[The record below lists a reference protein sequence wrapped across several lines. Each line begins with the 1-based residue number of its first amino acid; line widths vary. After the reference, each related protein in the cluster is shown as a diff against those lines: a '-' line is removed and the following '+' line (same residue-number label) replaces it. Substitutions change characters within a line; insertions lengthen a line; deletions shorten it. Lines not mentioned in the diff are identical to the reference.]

1 MLIMSINVLSKT
13 CSNCG
18 APLSGYLCLYCDTEY
33 KPAVDL
39 GYRIPEPR
47 PELVPAGLFEV
58 ELGSARYR
66 VRGRIAVGGH
76 SEVLLA
82 RTACAAT
89 RQVVLKVAED
99 VERLESEWSSLR
111 HLQHRNSYLDRLLP
125 QPLKLGSWRGK
136 AVLVTGWRSGFVHT
150 LAYARKRRPTGLD
163 PAALVWIWS
172 RVLDQITVLRD
183 LGYSHRALRPEHL
196 LVHPRDHGVAFCGWG
211 EAVMGAHQDL
221 ADSGRCLTEL
231 MGNGAPRALRELA
244 ESAYQF
250 DRPHHLQSELKKV
263 ARAEFGPPRF
273 VPFAL

>member
-1 MLIMSINVLSKT
+1 MLNMSINLLSKA

-18 APLSGYLCLYCDTEY
+18 APLSGFLCQYCDTDFR
-33 KPAVDL
+33 PTVDL

-47 PELVPAGLFEV
+47 PELIPDGLFEV

-66 VRGRIAVGGH
+66 VRGRIAVGEH
-76 SEVLLA
+76 SQVLLA

-89 RQVVLKVAED
+89 RQVVLKVSRDA
-99 VERLESEWSSLR
+99 ERLESEWSTLR
-111 HLQHRNSYLDRLLP
+111 HLCNRDSYLDRLLP
-125 QPLKLGSWRGK
+125 QPLKLGAWRGK
-136 AVLVTGWRSGFVHT
+136 AVLVTGWRSGFLHT
-150 LAYARKRRPTGLD
+150 LAYARKRRPAGLD
-163 PAALVWIWS
+163 PAALVWIWN
-172 RVLDQITVLRD
+172 RILDQLAVLRD

-211 EAVMGAHQDL
+211 EAVMKPHQDL

-231 MGNGAPRALRELA
+231 MGRGTPRALRELA

-250 DRPHHLQSELKKV
+250 EHPHHLQSELKKV
-263 ARAEFGPPRF
+263 TRAEFGPPRF